1 MMLGNVAPAPL
12 SFTWAVAGAT
22 TARVAASA
30 SSGDSVMVDASSGL
44 ERELHL
50 EEPARP
56 LRIEVGG
63 GARLVRQVVDVRE
76 DPEVGRDLI
85 GDASDDPRLP
95 VSARARVGVDDIHAR
110 DQRDAAPRDVVDAE
124 ATDHPAGG
132 VGVRAERGG
141 RYGVLR
147 RGEFAGE
154 RELLR
159 AVGQHAEEAVAVAP
173 ARVLADAGIAG
184 DPEATHATVV
194 VGLDEADGDA
204 RHQVLAFVPRAIV
217 VALPVHDG
225 ELAVH
230 LVVLPLAVDPGAEVR
245 GRGVAVAV
253 ERHGPLHA
261 VVPQRLFP
269 VEPRSVQ

>member
-1 MMLGNVAPAPL
+1 MMLGKVAPAPL

-30 SSGDSVMVDASSGL
+30 SSGDFVMVDALSGL

-50 EEPARP
+50 EEPSRP
-56 LRIEVGG
+56 LRIGVVEGG
-63 GARLVRQVVDVRE
+63 RLVRQVVDVRE
-76 DPEVGRDLI
+76 HAEVGRDLI

-147 RGEFAGE
+147 RAEFAGE

-159 AVGQHAEEAVAVAP
+159 AVGQHAEEPVAVAP

-194 VGLDEADGDA
+194 VGLDEADGHA
-204 RHQVLAFVPRAIV
+204 RHHVLAFVPRATA
-217 VALPVHDG
+217 VAFTVHDG

-230 LVVLPLAVDPGAEVR
+230 LVVLPLAVDPGAEV
-245 GRGVAVAV
+245 
-253 ERHGPLHA
+253 
-261 VVPQRLFP
+261 
-269 VEPRSVQ
+269 